1 MTGLTKE
8 VAAARFRGWRSARLV
23 LALLPLGVA
32 PVGVTTA
39 ANAGAD
45 YGGVLRAMP
54 GASPEALGDVDR
66 AERLRD
72 AANQA
77 YDAGRIDAAE
87 RDRVVE
93 RAEQSLKDAFTRE
106 ADRLS
111 AFETQRLGDE
121 LDALTDRV
129 AKGDLED
136 AKAFQDM
143 AQAALELERQNQFA
157 GRESKLGEKVARMFE
172 TYYKAL
178 LARCDSR
185 KLDPVMVLGMERQA
199 QLLGVSTDPAALD
212 RCLPHVYDAGDG
224 HYRSRDSGP
233 QKIWGSVDDLT
244 KPFTLQAEA
253 QGANSVSD
261 RYAPNGA
268 SGGTSKH
275 AWSGRGFS
283 GGGAGR
289 YIIEKRGD
297 AYYVTDRAHG
307 CGIHNIP
314 ATCNDYVITFKLTP
328 RPLVP
333 AQ

>member
-1 MTGLTKE
+1 MFLSTE
-8 VAAARFRGWRSARLV
+8 EFAALLKGGWRSARVGFAV
-23 LALLPLGVA
+23 LLLWA
-32 PVGVTTA
+32 TTA
-39 ANAGAD
+39 AAAGAD
-45 YGGVLRAMP
+45 YGGALRSMP

-66 AERLRD
+66 AERLKD

-87 RDRVVE
+87 RDRITD

-121 LDALTDRV
+121 LDAMTDRV
-129 AKGDLED
+129 AKGDIAD

-143 AQAALELERQNQFA
+143 AQEALALERQNQLL
-157 GRESKLGEKVARMFE
+157 GRESKLGEKVTRMFE

-178 LARCDSR
+178 LARCDTQ

-224 HYRSRDSGP
+224 YYKSRDSGP
-233 QKIWGSVDDLT
+233 QKIWGVVNDLT

-253 QGANSVSD
+253 QGANSVNYH
-261 RYAPNGA
+261 YAPTGA

-275 AWSGRGFS
+275 AWTGPGFS
-283 GGGAGR
+283 GGGAGK
-289 YIIEKRGD
+289 YAIEKRGD
-297 AYYVTDRAHG
+297 AYFVTDRAHG
-307 CGIHNIP
+307 CGVHNIP
-314 ATCNDYVITFKLTP
+314 ITCNDYVITFKLTP
-328 RPLVP
+328 RPVIP
-333 AQ
+333 GQ